1 MKITRPGNCP
11 SPERLWW
18 IGKTIQC
25 SSCKTQIE
33 LEDGDNER
41 SPTALRSNPPFIT
54 VHSEP
59 GRHYVAAACPTRG
72 CGETITLTRVR
83 EVEA

>member
-1 MKITRPGNCP
+1 MNCP
-11 SPERLWW
+11 NCGSPGVNAATEWHY
-18 IGKTIQC
+18 GC
-25 SSCKTQIE
+25 GSV
-33 LEDGDNER
+33 GDNER